1 MRNGF
6 AIAHSVIGAAAVL
19 LAIFCPQPGSA
30 SRMVP
35 LGDQDAGD
43 VAVWAARE
51 QARLVA
57 YEPAGDTVIVIA
69 PTSLSL
75 ARAAAQGLVPIAADL
90 PVCAPSTRD
99 TSQKSVAR

>member
-6 AIAHSVIGAAAVL
+6 VMAHGVIAVAAAL

-35 LGDQDAGD
+35 LGGKDAGD

-51 QARLVA
+51 EAQLVA
-57 YEPAGDTVIVIA
+57 YDPAGDTVIVLA
-69 PTSLSL
+69 PTALSL

-90 PVCAPSTRD
+90 PVCTPPAGD
-99 TSQKSVAR
+99 TV